1 MTAQVVLHDLA
12 VEDFQQTWGAPFKY
26 LISSEVNANCA
37 LNYVCMMAY
46 AHLLVAVQL
55 SSSSDPLLHL
65 GYMNVNKES
74 PEYDGASMF
83 YHYDSGEN
91 TFSPLRS

>member
-1 MTAQVVLHDLA
+1 
-12 VEDFQQTWGAPFKY
+12 
-26 LISSEVNANCA
+26 
-37 LNYVCMMAY
+37 MMAY

>member
-26 LISSEVNANCA
+26 LISSEVNPNC
-37 LNYVCMMAY
+37 LFLYETLH